1 MLTKM
6 KQFFLTVIIS
16 ISLCD
21 FVSAQ
26 KYSNDF
32 LSIGVGAREQ
42 GMSGASI
49 ATAQGVFA
57 AYWNVACLPD
67 IEAPLQIG
75 AMHAEWFAG
84 VAKYDFIG
92 LVKTS
97 DNTLESIQ
105 KGEVHRSAFAINAIR
120 LGIDQIPYTLNLV
133 GADGA
138 INYNN
143 VSQFSSADYAFNL
156 AYAKQDNN
164 LSYGG
169 NIKVI
174 RRIIGSFASAWGV
187 GIDLGVRYKIGNWRF
202 AAVGKDISTTYN
214 AWTATLTDA
223 EKATFAA
230 TNNDIPK
237 SSVETTLPTIFLGVA
252 NISNL
257 SDKISFT
264 TELDLG
270 FATDG
275 QRNVLISSKAFNIDP
290 RIGFELSYIKK
301 IYLRAGV
308 GNFQRLKRDA
318 DPSQTSINY
327 QPNFGVGLKLGRLQV
342 DYALT
347 NIGNVS
353 SVLYSNIFSLTL
365 NFISQNAANK
375 MVMK

>member
-1 MLTKM
+1 M
-6 KQFFLTVIIS
+6 KQLFLTVIIS

-257 SDKISFT
+257 SDKISFI

-375 MVMK
+375 MVMR

>member
-1 MLTKM
+1 M
-6 KQFFLTVIIS
+6 KQFFLAVILLYFINA
-16 ISLCD
+16 
-21 FVSAQ
+21 VSAQ

-42 GMSGASI
+42 GMSSASI

-57 AYWNVACLPD
+57 AYWNVACLTD
-67 IEAPLQIG
+67 VEAPFQIG

-84 VAKYDFIG
+84 VAKYDFLG

-97 DNTLESIQ
+97 ENTLESVQ
-105 KGEVHRSAFAINAIR
+105 KGEVHRSAFAINVIR

-169 NIKVI
+169 NVKVI
-174 RRIIGSFASAWGV
+174 RRIIGTFASAWGV

-257 SDKISFT
+257 SEKLSLT

-290 RIGFELSYIKK
+290 RLGFELSYIKK
-301 IYLRAGV
+301 IFLRAGV
-308 GNFQRLKRDA
+308 GNFQRLKRD
-318 DPSQTSINY
+318 DNPTQTSINY

-365 NFISQNAANK
+365 NFISQNSTVK
-375 MVMK
+375 M

>member
-6 KQFFLTVIIS
+6 KQLFLTVIIS

-375 MVMK
+375 MVMR

>member
-6 KQFFLTVIIS
+6 KQLFLTVIIS

-257 SDKISFT
+257 SDKISFI

-375 MVMK
+375 MVMR

>member
-1 MLTKM
+1 M
-6 KQFFLTVIIS
+6 KQLFLTVIIS

-375 MVMK
+375 MVMR

>member
-1 MLTKM
+1 M
-6 KQFFLTVIIS
+6 KQLFLTVIIS

-105 KGEVHRSAFAINAIR
+105 KGEVHRSAFAINVIR

-375 MVMK
+375 MVMR

>member
-1 MLTKM
+1 MN
-6 KQFFLTVIIS
+6 FLCLVALVQTTYS
-16 ISLCD
+16 
-21 FVSAQ
+21 Q

-42 GMSGASI
+42 GMSDASV

-57 AYWNVACLPD
+57 AYWNTACLTD
-67 IEAPLQIG
+67 IDAPLQIG

-84 VAKYDFIG
+84 VAKYDFLG
-92 LVKTS
+92 LVKTTENS
-97 DNTLESIQ
+97 LESIQ
-105 KGEVHRSAFAINAIR
+105 KGEIHRSAFAINAIR

-143 VSQFSSADYAFNL
+143 VSQFSSADYAFNV

-169 NIKVI
+169 NVKVI

-187 GIDLGVRYKIGNWRF
+187 GIDLGVRFKAGNWRF

-252 NISNL
+252 RVSNL
-257 SDKISFT
+257 SDKLSLI

-275 QRNVLISSKAFNIDP
+275 QRNVLISSKAFNVDP
-290 RIGFELSYIKK
+290 RLGIELSYIKK

-308 GNFQRLKRDA
+308 GNFQRLKRD
-318 DPSQTSINY
+318 DNPSQTSINY

-365 NFISQNAANK
+365 NFVSQNA
-375 MVMK
+375 MTSTPRQ

>member
-1 MLTKM
+1 MRHKM
-6 KQFFLTVIIS
+6 KQLFLTATLFYFIYDS
-16 ISLCD
+16 
-21 FVSAQ
+21 VSAQ

-49 ATAQGVFA
+49 ATAQGVFG
-57 AYWNVACLPD
+57 AYWNVACLTD

-84 VAKYDFIG
+84 VAKYDFLG

-97 DNTLESIQ
+97 ENTLESIQ
-105 KGEVHRSAFAINAIR
+105 EGEVHRSAFAINAIR

-169 NIKVI
+169 NVKII
-174 RRIIGSFASAWGV
+174 RRIIGTFASAWGV

-257 SDKISFT
+257 SEKLSLT

-290 RIGFELSYIKK
+290 RLGFELSYIKK

-308 GNFQRLKRDA
+308 GNFQRLKRD
-318 DPSQTSINY
+318 DNPSQTSINY

-365 NFISQNAANK
+365 NFISQNSTVKNSK
-375 MVMK
+375 